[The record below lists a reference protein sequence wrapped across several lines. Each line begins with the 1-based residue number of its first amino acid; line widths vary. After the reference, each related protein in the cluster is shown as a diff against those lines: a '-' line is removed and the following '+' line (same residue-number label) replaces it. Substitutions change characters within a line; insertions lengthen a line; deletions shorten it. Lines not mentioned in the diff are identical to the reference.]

1 MLQTTA
7 AQKKIKNEGIYMVN
21 ELCELAAS
29 GVNAKQIGIF
39 GALLIILGVIFF
51 VLSKKRKLNVKWL
64 MPVALLIFTIG
75 TPFQQLVIAQS
86 AGECSPRQSN
96 SQTPSPGTPEALGGL
111 IDDNPELAY
120 DEDYGEYY
128 ATFSVLP
135 NDNAPNGDSF
145 DISTL
150 QLLGEFPDPE
160 YQYSFLILDPENP
173 APPATPNSP
182 GNPDWANVWGYWY
195 LELTC
200 DPDDTDHCGT
210 DPGDNIVCHDPSGG
224 TCWPNGDVSVYLN
237 SSAQPGVYTIQY
249 TVNTQSG
256 IPLIPATITVTVPE
270 TVGPSPITSYSV
282 DGYSNGCDVWP
293 NDFSLDLMDGSF
305 FSTTGPG
312 TLLANTI
319 DLDPGTPG
327 QQTTITIYD
336 EDTQEKYVTYTVDN
350 AGILTMTTPQSE
362 YEGYNTYI
370 LNITIFDSNGFAP
383 DTPATYTRNPA
394 CA

>member
-1 MLQTTA
+1 
-7 AQKKIKNEGIYMVN
+7 MVN

-29 GVNAKQIGIF
+29 GVNSRQIAIF
-39 GALLIILGVIFF
+39 GIVTLILSVALFTFRKKLG
-51 VLSKKRKLNVKWL
+51 LKTKWL
-64 MPVALLIFTIG
+64 MPVAFAIFTFT
-75 TPFQQLVIAQS
+75 TPLQPLALAQS
-86 AGECSPRQSN
+86 AENCSPQQGG
-96 SQTPSPGTPEALGGL
+96 SQAPNPGAPEALGGL
-111 IDDNPELAY
+111 IDDSPELTY
-120 DEDYGEYY
+120 DEEYSEYY
-128 ATFSVLP
+128 ATFAVLP

-160 YQYSFLILDPENP
+160 YQYTYLILDPNNP
-173 APPATPNSP
+173 TPPTTPYSP
-182 GNPDWANVWGYWY
+182 DNPDWANVWGRWS
-195 LELTC
+195 LGLTC
-200 DPDDTDHCGT
+200 DLDDIDHCGM
-210 DPGDNIVCHDPSGG
+210 DPGDNIVCYDPSGG

>member
-1 MLQTTA
+1 
-7 AQKKIKNEGIYMVN
+7 MVN

-86 AGECSPRQSN
+86 AEECFPN
-96 SQTPSPGTPEALGGL
+96 QTPITSTPEALGGL
-111 IDDNPELAY
+111 INDNPDLIE
-120 DEDYGEYY
+120 EFGEYS
-128 ATFSVLP
+128 AAFSVLS
-135 NDNAPNGDSF
+135 NDNAPDGDPF
-145 DISTL
+145 NVATL
-150 QLLGEFPDPE
+150 ELLGDYADPE
-160 YQYSFLILDPENP
+160 SPYNFLILDPDNP
-173 APPATPNSP
+173 VPPATPNSP
-182 GNPDWANVWGYWY
+182 GNPDWANVWGTWS

-210 DPGDNIVCHDPSGG
+210 NFDDSLYCIDASAG
-224 TCWPNGDVSVYLN
+224 TCWPTGVVNVYFNNL
-237 SSAQPGVYTIQY
+237 AEPGTYSIQY

-270 TVGPSPITSYSV
+270 VVEPSPITSYSV
-282 DGYSNGCDVWP
+282 DGYSNACDVWP

-312 TLLANTI
+312 TLLANSI

-327 QQTTITIYD
+327 QQTTITIYA
-336 EDTQEKYVTYTVDN
+336 EDSAENYVTYTVDN

-362 YEGYNTYI
+362 FEGFNTYI
-370 LNITIFDSNGFAP
+370 LDISIQDSNGFAP
-383 DTPATYTRNPA
+383 DVPASYTRYPA
-394 CA
+394 CY